1 MVIHRVVW
9 QLGIS
14 GTMNIKKIHRR
25 NIHKNMDMGKM
36 TKKEI
41 IKNPIMIKRMVSILT
56 VAKGLAMRI

>member
-1 MVIHRVVW
+1 
-9 QLGIS
+9 
-14 GTMNIKKIHRR
+14 MNIKKIHRR